1 LRELRNGGESNTR
14 SRNEECSAG
23 QYPSEDVDFRS
34 NEIGIRIALGARL
47 SHLLKTILGQFLG
60 PVALGVLLRA
70 TAAAALSQLLRH
82 VLYGV
87 SNLDPLSYSAAI
99 GLLVA
104 IAVIAALVPARRALR
119 IDPMRALRHEHK
131 IPLSAR
137 PLRTGITTASDAGIV
152 SLAAHAKSSVRPSC

>member
-1 LRELRNGGESNTR
+1 MRNGGESNTR

-34 NEIGIRIALGARL
+34 KEIGIRIALGARL
-47 SHLLKTILGQFLG
+47 SHVLKTILGQFLG

-131 IPLSAR
+131 ILLSGR
-137 PLRTGITTASDAGIV
+137 PLRTGITTASDAGICV
-152 SLAAHAKSSVRPSC
+152 AGCSCQVLC